1 MEIDKKKKVYVILE
15 ESVSYDDASADVHS
29 VHTTMEGAK
38 SGLRRAIEV
47 SCAGI
52 KDDIEENL
60 EEEDLEGYESFEEY
74 WDEWVEDRF
83 QSPSYWLYSDE
94 DSMTITVQILE
105 KTLEQ

>member
-1 MEIDKKKKVYVILE
+1 MEKKVFVVLE
-15 ESVSYDDASADVHS
+15 EYVSYDDASAYVS
-29 VHTTMEGAK
+29 GVYATEEGAK
-38 SGLRRAIEV
+38 AGMRKAIES
-47 SCAGI
+47 SCVGI

-60 EEEDLEGYESFEEY
+60 EDEDLEGYESFEEY
-74 WDEWVEDRF
+74 WDEWVENRF

>member
-1 MEIDKKKKVYVILE
+1 MEKKVFVVLE
-15 ESVSYDDASADVHS
+15 ENVSYDDASAYVS
-29 VHTTMEGAK
+29 GVYATEEGAK
-38 SGLRRAIEV
+38 AGMRKAIES
-47 SCAGI
+47 SCVGI

-60 EEEDLEGYESFEEY
+60 EDEDLEGYESFEEY
-74 WDEWVEDRF
+74 WDESVENRF

>member
-1 MEIDKKKKVYVILE
+1 MEKKVFVVLE
-15 ESVSYDDASADVHS
+15 ENVSYDDASAYVS
-29 VHTTMEGAK
+29 GVYATEEGAK
-38 SGLRRAIEV
+38 AGMRKAIES
-47 SCAGI
+47 SCVGI

-60 EEEDLEGYESFEEY
+60 EDEDLEGYESFEEY
-74 WDEWVEDRF
+74 WDEWVENRF

>member
-1 MEIDKKKKVYVILE
+1 MEQKVYVVLE
-15 ESVSYDDASADVHS
+15 ENVSYDDASAYVS
-29 VHTTMEGAK
+29 GVYATEEGAK
-38 SGLRRAIEV
+38 AGMRKAIES
-47 SCAGI
+47 SCVGI

-60 EEEDLEGYESFEEY
+60 EDEDLEGYESFEEY

-94 DSMTITVQILE
+94 DSMTITVHILE

>member
-1 MEIDKKKKVYVILE
+1 MEKKVFVVLE
-15 ESVSYDDASADVHS
+15 ENVSYDDASAYVSGVYATED
-29 VHTTMEGAK
+29 GAK
-38 SGLRRAIEV
+38 AGMRKAIES
-47 SCAGI
+47 SCVGI

-74 WDEWVEDRF
+74 WNEWVEDRF

-94 DSMTITVQILE
+94 DSMTITVQIIE

>member
-1 MEIDKKKKVYVILE
+1 MEKKVFVVLE
-15 ESVSYDDASADVHS
+15 ENVSYDDADAYVYG
-29 VHTTMEGAK
+29 VYTTEEGAK
-38 SGLRRAIEV
+38 AGMRKAIES
-47 SCAGI
+47 SCVGI

-60 EEEDLEGYESFEEY
+60 EDEDLEGYESFEEY
-74 WDEWVEDRF
+74 WDEWVENRF

>member
-1 MEIDKKKKVYVILE
+1 MEKKVFVVLE
-15 ESVSYDDASADVHS
+15 ENVSYDDASAYVS
-29 VHTTMEGAK
+29 GVYATEEGAK
-38 SGLRRAIEV
+38 AGMRKAIES
-47 SCAGI
+47 SCVGI

-60 EEEDLEGYESFEEY
+60 EDEDLEGYESFEEY
-74 WDEWVEDRF
+74 WDEWVESRF

>member
-1 MEIDKKKKVYVILE
+1 MEKKVFVVLE
-15 ESVSYDDASADVHS
+15 ENVRYDDASAYVS
-29 VHTTMEGAK
+29 GVYATEEGAK
-38 SGLRRAIEV
+38 AGMRKAIES
-47 SCAGI
+47 SCVGI

-60 EEEDLEGYESFEEY
+60 EDEDLEEYDSFDEY
-74 WDEWVEDRF
+74 WDEWVENRF

>member
-1 MEIDKKKKVYVILE
+1 MEKKVFVVLE
-15 ESVSYDDASADVHS
+15 ENVSYDDASAYVS
-29 VHTTMEGAK
+29 GVYATEEGAK
-38 SGLRRAIEV
+38 AGMRKAIES
-47 SCAGI
+47 SCVGI

-60 EEEDLEGYESFEEY
+60 EDEDLEGYESFEEY
-74 WDEWVEDRF
+74 WNEGVEDRF

>member
-1 MEIDKKKKVYVILE
+1 MEKKVFVVLE
-15 ESVSYDDASADVHS
+15 ENVSYDDASAYVS
-29 VHTTMEGAK
+29 GVYATEEGAK
-38 SGLRRAIEV
+38 AGMRKAIES
-47 SCAGI
+47 SCIGI

>member
-1 MEIDKKKKVYVILE
+1 MEKKVFVVLE
-15 ESVSYDDASADVHS
+15 ENVSYDDANAYVSGVYA
-29 VHTTMEGAK
+29 TEEGAK
-38 SGLRRAIEV
+38 AGMRKAIES
-47 SCAGI
+47 SCVGI

-60 EEEDLEGYESFEEY
+60 EDEDLEGYESFEEY
-74 WDEWVEDRF
+74 WDEWVENRF

>member
-1 MEIDKKKKVYVILE
+1 MEKKVFVVLE
-15 ESVSYDDASADVHS
+15 ENVSYDDASAYVS
-29 VHTTMEGAK
+29 GVYATEEGAK
-38 SGLRRAIEV
+38 AGMRKAIES
-47 SCAGI
+47 SCVGI

-60 EEEDLEGYESFEEY
+60 EEEDLEEYDSFDEY
-74 WDEWVEDRF
+74 WDEWVEDKF

>member
-1 MEIDKKKKVYVILE
+1 MEKKVFVVLE
-15 ESVSYDDASADVHS
+15 ENVSYDDASAYVS
-29 VHTTMEGAK
+29 GVYATEEGAK
-38 SGLRRAIEV
+38 AGMRKAIES
-47 SCAGI
+47 SCVGI

-74 WDEWVEDRF
+74 WDEWVEDKF

>member
-1 MEIDKKKKVYVILE
+1 MEKKVFVVLE
-15 ESVSYDDASADVHS
+15 ENVSYDDASAYVS
-29 VHTTMEGAK
+29 GVYASEEGAK
-38 SGLRRAIEV
+38 AGMRKAIES
-47 SCAGI
+47 SCVGI

-60 EEEDLEGYESFEEY
+60 EDEDLEGYESFEEY
-74 WDEWVEDRF
+74 WDEWVENRF

>member
-1 MEIDKKKKVYVILE
+1 MEKKVFVVLE
-15 ESVSYDDASADVHS
+15 ENVSYDDASAYVS
-29 VHTTMEGAK
+29 GVYATEEGAK
-38 SGLRRAIEV
+38 AGMRKAIES
-47 SCAGI
+47 SCVGI

-60 EEEDLEGYESFEEY
+60 EDEDLEGYESFEEY
-74 WDEWVEDRF
+74 WDEWVEDKF

>member
-1 MEIDKKKKVYVILE
+1 MEKKVFVVLE
-15 ESVSYDDASADVHS
+15 ENVSYDDASAYVS
-29 VHTTMEGAK
+29 GVYATEEGAK
-38 SGLRRAIEV
+38 AGMRKAIES
-47 SCAGI
+47 SCVGI

-60 EEEDLEGYESFEEY
+60 EDEDLEGYESFEEY

-83 QSPSYWLYSDE
+83 QSPSYWFYSDE

>member
-1 MEIDKKKKVYVILE
+1 MEKKVFVVLE
-15 ESVSYDDASADVHS
+15 ENVSYDDASAYVS
-29 VHTTMEGAK
+29 GVYATEEGAK
-38 SGLRRAIEV
+38 AGMRKAIES
-47 SCAGI
+47 SCVGI

-60 EEEDLEGYESFEEY
+60 EEEDLEGYESFGEY
-74 WDEWVEDRF
+74 WDEWVEDKF

>member
-1 MEIDKKKKVYVILE
+1 MEKKVFVVLE
-15 ESVSYDDASADVHS
+15 ENVSYDDASAYVSGVYATED
-29 VHTTMEGAK
+29 GAK
-38 SGLRRAIEV
+38 AGMRKAIES
-47 SCAGI
+47 SCVGI

-74 WDEWVEDRF
+74 WNEWVEDRF

>member
-1 MEIDKKKKVYVILE
+1 MEKKVFVVLE
-15 ESVSYDDASADVHS
+15 ENVSYDDASAYVS
-29 VHTTMEGAK
+29 GVYASEEGAK
-38 SGLRRAIEV
+38 AGMRKAIES
-47 SCAGI
+47 SCVGI

-60 EEEDLEGYESFEEY
+60 EDEDLEGYESFEEY
-74 WDEWVEDRF
+74 WDEWVEDKF

>member
-1 MEIDKKKKVYVILE
+1 MEKKVFVVLE
-15 ESVSYDDASADVHS
+15 ENVSYDDANAYVSGVYA
-29 VHTTMEGAK
+29 TEEGAK
-38 SGLRRAIEV
+38 AGMRKAIES
-47 SCAGI
+47 SCVGI

-60 EEEDLEGYESFEEY
+60 EDEDLEGYESFEEY
-74 WDEWVEDRF
+74 WDEWVEDKF

>member
-1 MEIDKKKKVYVILE
+1 MEKKVFVVLE
-15 ESVSYDDASADVHS
+15 ENVSYDDASAYVS
-29 VHTTMEGAK
+29 GVYATEEGAK
-38 SGLRRAIEV
+38 AGMTKAIES
-47 SCAGI
+47 SCVGI

-74 WDEWVEDRF
+74 WNEWVEDKF

-94 DSMTITVQILE
+94 DSMTITVQIIE

>member
-1 MEIDKKKKVYVILE
+1 MEKKVFVVLE
-15 ESVSYDDASADVHS
+15 ENVSYDDASAYVS
-29 VHTTMEGAK
+29 GVYATEEGAK
-38 SGLRRAIEV
+38 AGMRKAIES
-47 SCAGI
+47 SCVGI

-74 WDEWVEDRF
+74 WDEWVENRF

>member
-1 MEIDKKKKVYVILE
+1 MEKKVFVVLE
-15 ESVSYDDASADVHS
+15 ENVSYDDASAYVS
-29 VHTTMEGAK
+29 GVYATEEGAMAGMRK
-38 SGLRRAIEV
+38 AIES
-47 SCAGI
+47 SCVGI

-60 EEEDLEGYESFEEY
+60 EDEDLEGYESFEEY
-74 WDEWVEDRF
+74 WDAWVEDRF

>member
-1 MEIDKKKKVYVILE
+1 MEKKVFVVLE
-15 ESVSYDDASADVHS
+15 ENVSYDDASAYVS
-29 VHTTMEGAK
+29 GVYATEEGAEAGMRK
-38 SGLRRAIEV
+38 AIES
-47 SCAGI
+47 SCVGI

-60 EEEDLEGYESFEEY
+60 EDEDLEGYESFEEY
-74 WDEWVEDRF
+74 WDEWVENRF

>member
-1 MEIDKKKKVYVILE
+1 MSGVYAT
-15 ESVSYDDASADVHS
+15 D
-29 VHTTMEGAK
+29 EGAK
-38 SGLRRAIEV
+38 AGMRKAIES
-47 SCAGI
+47 SCVGI
-52 KDDIEENL
+52 KDVIEENL

-74 WDEWVEDRF
+74 WDEWVEDKF